1 MLPRLL
7 CENLCSLNPNVERL
21 AFTVF
26 FKMND
31 NGEVLHNEGIRIG
44 KSVIN
49 SASKFSYDTVQQM
62 IDKKIKTYE

>member
-26 FKMND
+26 FHMND
-31 NGEVLHNEGIRIG
+31 NGEILPQEGIRIG

-49 SASKFSYDTVQQM
+49 SASKFSYDTV
-62 IDKKIKTYE
+62 